1 MYEKI
6 VGEYINK
13 LTEDKIKTLAHNHN
27 INLSSEEVKIL
38 YVYAKNYWKVFFKGD
53 PNELIDEL
61 KGQINRD
68 AFNKL
73 YSLYLQNKNKL

>member
-6 VGEYINK
+6 IGEYINN
-13 LTEDKIKTLAHNHN
+13 LTEDKIKTLAQNYN

-38 YVYAKNYWKVFFKGD
+38 YVYAKNYWKVFLKGD

-61 KGQINRD
+61 KGQINID

-73 YSLYLQNKNKL
+73 YSLYLQNKNKI